1 MHQLTTRAGQHAGS
15 SGFTLIEVM
24 VTVAIVA
31 ILAAIAL
38 PSYNDYVTRSRL
50 TEGASALSDLR
61 VRMEQFYQDHRAY
74 GTGTSCGLDGASNQI
89 IVFPLPGLSY
99 FTVSCALTNTAQAYE
114 IRAEGTGP
122 LAGFV
127 YLINQSNQRSTGGVP
142 QGWTTPNP
150 NTCWVSRRS
159 GSC

>member
-1 MHQLTTRAGQHAGS
+1 MKQLTARAPHQIS
-15 SGFTLIEVM
+15 NRGFTLIEVM
-24 VTVAIVA
+24 VTAVIIA

-50 TEGASALSDLR
+50 TEGANALTDLR
-61 VRMEQFYQDHRAY
+61 VRMEQFYQDNRAY
-74 GTGTSCGLDGASNQI
+74 GSGTTCGRDSAGNQI
-89 IVFPLPGLSY
+89 ITFPPAGLSN
-99 FTVSCALTNTAQAYE
+99 FTATCSASNGAQAYE
-114 IRAEGTGP
+114 IRAEGIGP

-150 NTCWVSRRS
+150 NTCWITRRS

>member
-1 MHQLTTRAGQHAGS
+1 MKQPTAHASQQGS
-15 SGFTLIEVM
+15 ARGFTLIEVM
-24 VTVAIVA
+24 VTVAIIA
-31 ILAAIAL
+31 ILAAIAV

-74 GTGTSCGLDGASNQI
+74 GSGVTCGLDGAGNQI
-89 IVFPLPGLSY
+89 IAFPPPGLTY
-99 FTVSCALTNTAQAYE
+99 FTVSCTLANAAQAYE
-114 IRAEGTGP
+114 IRGEGTGP

-127 YLINQSNQRSTGGVP
+127 YTINQSNARSTAGVP
-142 QGWTTPNP
+142 AGWTTPNP
-150 NTCWVSRRS
+150 NTCWITRRS

>member
-1 MHQLTTRAGQHAGS
+1 MKQLTARASTQGS
-15 SGFTLIEVM
+15 YNGFTLIEVM
-24 VTVAIVA
+24 VTVAIIA

-74 GTGTSCGLDGASNQI
+74 GTGTSCGLDGAANQI
-89 IVFPLPGLSY
+89 IAFPPPGLSY
-99 FTVSCALTNTAQAYE
+99 FTASCTLTNAAQAYE
-114 IRAEGTGP
+114 IRAEGAGP

-150 NTCWVSRRS
+150 NTCWVTRRS

>member
-1 MHQLTTRAGQHAGS
+1 MHQLTTRAGQYPGS

-31 ILAAIAL
+31 ILAGIAL

-74 GTGTSCGLDGASNQI
+74 GTGASCGLDSASNQI
-89 IVFPLPGLSY
+89 IAFPQPGLSY
-99 FTVSCALTNTAQAYE
+99 FTVSCALTNAAQAYE

-122 LAGFV
+122 LTGFA

-150 NTCWVSRRS
+150 NTCWVTRRS